1 MLSNKLKG
9 QASVEYLVISIG
21 IVLALLMPVPDNE
34 LTDNNWLDKYKGK
47 NIMEILSDKLKKS
60 YSDYSYAKSL
70 PPLPDDLE
78 SLNNMEEQ

>member
-47 NIMEILSDKLKKS
+47 NIMEILSDKFKKS

-70 PPLPDDLE
+70 PPLPDDIE
-78 SLNNMEEQ
+78 SLNNMEDQ

>member
-1 MLSNKLKG
+1 MLSSRVKG

-21 IVLALLMPVPDNE
+21 LVLALLLPVPDSE
-34 LTDNNWLDKYKGK
+34 LTDNNWLEKYKGK

-70 PPLPDDLE
+70 PPLPDDFE
-78 SLNNMEEQ
+78 SLSSREEQ